1 MIGIFGGSGFIGKS
15 LTPVFKKK
23 KIKFKIIKHGEVDLD
38 GIDTIVNLVGRFEP
52 PFEEQ
57 LKTNVLFLNN
67 LCENAVAAG
76 VKKIIHISASAIYN
90 SEGETNPDNT
100 YGLTKLLGDDV
111 LKYYSN
117 KNNISVIIL
126 RPPNVYGPGS
136 DHGVVY
142 QFYKSIKETGG
153 VTIYGDGKQERDFL
167 YISDLLDVIIKSL
180 NHKTEFEIFNVG
192 SGKVYT
198 LLDLVKCFEGS
209 LDRTIKINFKDAQV
223 QSNKIVFSDISRT
236 KKILRW
242 SPKTDLI
249 QGIDNLV
256 QLQGK

>member
-1 MIGIFGGSGFIGKS
+1 MIAIFGGSGFVGRN
-15 LTPVFKKK
+15 LTSVFKKK
-23 KIKFKIIKHGEVDLD
+23 KIKFKVIKQGEIDLS
-38 GIDTIVNLVGRFEP
+38 GVDTIINLVGRFDP

-57 LKTNVLFLNN
+57 LKTNVLFLNS

-76 VKKIIHISASAIYN
+76 VKKIIHISASAIYD
-90 SEGETNPDNT
+90 SEGEINPNNT
-100 YGLTKLLGDDV
+100 YGVTKLLGDEV

-117 KNNISVIIL
+117 KNKMSVIIL

-142 QFYKSIKETGG
+142 QFYKSIKETGE

-198 LLDLVKCFEGS
+198 LLDLVKCFETD
-209 LDRTIKINFKDAQV
+209 LEKTININFQDAQI

-236 KKILRW
+236 KKLLHW
-242 SPKTDLI
+242 SPKVDLI
-249 QGIDNLV
+249 QGIHFLLK
-256 QLQGK
+256 LQGK